1 MRRLVVFRRP
11 ALRNGGGPV
20 AIQRL
25 RRRRA
30 LLVYLQRAGLLPAL
44 PRQRN
49 KGHPRPALGKRS
61 SEAARNAG
69 LHRWRDLRP
78 PILQEHQLG
87 ATRAKRYRTAV
98 QTQSPP
104 YPRRSIFRFGLH
116 HRKTSV
122 DSSRQRH
129 PRLYGSSTISRL

>member
-49 KGHPRPALGKRS
+49 KGHPRPGIFHFAISPSQSVLIECFSFCFSVVAALGKRS

-98 QTQSPP
+98 QTQS
-104 YPRRSIFRFGLH
+104 
-116 HRKTSV
+116 RKCLPFWFS
-122 DSSRQRH
+122 
-129 PRLYGSSTISRL
+129 